1 MLLKFNLQTLLG
13 MNFYLPGVELS
24 ALHISLYLILTISKY
39 IYDYNPQ
46 PIDEKTVDSK
56 MRITLQSCTEYK

>member
-1 MLLKFNLQTLLG
+1 

-56 MRITLQSCTEYK
+56 MGITLQSCTEYE